1 MEKEEE
7 EKIPAMWVGC
17 GFSTFVWDGM
27 GWAGVGDGFS
37 VMFSTFLND
46 FFNYSNKKINERYL
60 KFLHGVKKVLLIY
73 ILYRSYFEH

>member
-1 MEKEEE
+1 
-7 EKIPAMWVGC
+7 
-17 GFSTFVWDGM
+17 M

-60 KFLHGVKKVLLIY
+60 KFLDGVKKKIIVP
-73 ILYRSYFEH
+73 ILFRALRINKITCKNRNDRNHYDRFIVGFIVFI